1 MSGMPCWSGGT
12 AADADRAGPPAVRA
26 HRRDAARQRCAHGL
40 SASRAPQEP
49 HPCQRAGGAAP
60 DRRPAGGRH
69 RRRHARGAGFR
80 RQRQCPHAA
89 QCRRL
94 DQPAAF
100 RYRAGPAAGRASAA
114 GHRNAGRDAC
124 RGGVRAGRSAR
135 RSAGPDHAARAGP
148 GQVHRHARRRFAVP
162 PLPQGLR
169 RSRLSARGAVRG
181 DVRLLRL
188 PTGRLWL
195 RRGPERSAGRPDA
208 AASRRAAAAFRAGGS
223 APVRPD
229 LSQVAPALGRGPP
242 SDPSSAAGGGRETGT
257 G

>member
-1 MSGMPCWSGGT
+1 MQVFAERLCSSWAWRRCALCRRRFDRGGLAAPAPQRFPGQPPAGRAGGRCRVCPAGQGGT

-135 RSAGPDHAARAGP
+135 RSAGPDHAARWARAGSSACP
-148 GQVHRHARRRFAVP
+148 PAVRCSTATSGP
-162 PLPQGLR
+162 SAKPAISPR
-169 RSRLSARGAVRG
+169 RS
-181 DVRLLRL
+181 
-188 PTGRLWL
+188 
-195 RRGPERSAGRPDA
+195 
-208 AASRRAAAAFRAGGS
+208 SR
-223 APVRPD
+223 
-229 LSQVAPALGRGPP
+229 
-242 SDPSSAAGGGRETGT
+242 
-257 G
+257 